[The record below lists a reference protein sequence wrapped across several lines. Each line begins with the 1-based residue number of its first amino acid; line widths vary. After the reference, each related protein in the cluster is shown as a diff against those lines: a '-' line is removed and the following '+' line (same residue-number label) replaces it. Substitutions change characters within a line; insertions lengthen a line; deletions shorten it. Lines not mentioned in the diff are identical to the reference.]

1 MTAVRAE
8 EAEAEDQREL
18 PSLET
23 VMTEAA
29 RVFED
34 LEEFS
39 IDEFIFME
47 GDAVSSYAKE
57 FVEDALQAIAAMVPP
72 KFIIVDGIY
81 QRPVDVDAA

>member
-18 PSLET
+18 T
-23 VMTEAA
+23 QVA

-39 IDEFIFME
+39 IDEFME

-57 FVEDALQAIAAMVPP
+57 FVEDALQAIAAMVPL